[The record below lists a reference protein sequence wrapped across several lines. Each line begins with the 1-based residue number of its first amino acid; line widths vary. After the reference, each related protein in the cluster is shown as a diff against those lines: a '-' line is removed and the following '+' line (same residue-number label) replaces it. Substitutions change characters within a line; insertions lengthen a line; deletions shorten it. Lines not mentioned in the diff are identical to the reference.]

1 MGTVIAFPSE
11 RTSRRESAA
20 RAQRSAEICI
30 LPVVRIERHPTTTLP
45 PERSVPG
52 NGLKVR

>member
-11 RTSRRESAA
+11 RISRRDGIA
-20 RAQRSAEICI
+20 RPERGADILI

-45 PERSVPG
+45 PERSAPG
-52 NGLKVR
+52 NGRKVR